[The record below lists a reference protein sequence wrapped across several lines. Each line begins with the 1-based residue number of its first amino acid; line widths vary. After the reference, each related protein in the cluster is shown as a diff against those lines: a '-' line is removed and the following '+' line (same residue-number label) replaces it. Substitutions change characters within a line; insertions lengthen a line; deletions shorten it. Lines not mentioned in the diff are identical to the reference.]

1 MSQSDNNTS
10 EEGITFFG
18 SKPSEILESF
28 YASGL
33 AARGF
38 AIAGRI
44 VPQTAHVV
52 TGTGE
57 NDSLFGGQKLYAAT
71 FMRNAQTS

>member
-1 MSQSDNNTS
+1 MSQTAIDTS

-18 SKPSEILESF
+18 SKPSEILEAF
-28 YASGL
+28 YSSGL
-33 AARGF
+33 SARGF

-44 VPQTAHVV
+44 VPHRAHVV

-57 NDSLFGGQKLYAAT
+57 NDSLFGGEKLYAAT
-71 FMRNAQTS
+71 FMRNAQST

>member
-1 MSQSDNNTS
+1 MLQSENTTS
-10 EEGITFFG
+10 EEGITLFG

-44 VPQTAHVV
+44 VPHTAQVV